1 MYKKGIKFLAGC
13 HIAVI
18 SLFSQVSTV
27 SAATDFILQIT
38 PAQAAYDT
46 ELGAWMWT
54 NPESNLYE
62 QATVVQIDVAG
73 PEGVGVESGDVMS
86 SLPIDKYGS
95 RFILFG
101 SGIAPDT
108 NLYNLKEKLVHP
120 YRAQV
125 EIVTSSEDQYEGVT
139 RTRADEKYQGKIYI
153 TNLIGDTT
161 APESSR
167 KVLLEVLT
175 SEYEEGRDRIS
186 EYGDLKR
193 VVEQIYIVREGDTWY
208 FEDVD
213 TVERV
218 AFYPSAEYRD
228 GIKYYTLTCNTLT
241 SLLSEFE
248 YKQKGEEYIR
258 VLGLPNEAEY
268 EVAADGTV
276 KQADWQIIDEEK
288 IQVWPIADASL
299 LAKLADEPFVLS
311 GRTLNKFPSLIVDL
325 IDLYPTSKTY
335 VRIYKGPA
343 VENYTG
349 EQIILQEVVAN
360 DYDPT
365 NFNTVTPQRET
376 QIISSES
383 WNHGELEDGQYTVEI
398 ITETPFSEQVL
409 DASGNPVGLTTKKLR
424 LVYSTFTLKRT
435 VQFFGNATDTENK
448 VNNP

>member
-1 MYKKGIKFLAGC
+1 MYKKGIKFLAAC
-13 HIAVI
+13 QLAAI

-27 SAATDFILQIT
+27 NAATDFILQIT
-38 PAQAAYDT
+38 PAQATYDSD
-46 ELGAWMWT
+46 LGAWMWT
-54 NPESNLYE
+54 NPETNLYE

-73 PEGVGVESGDVMS
+73 PEGVGVETGDVIS

-120 YRAQV
+120 YRPQV

-175 SEYEEGRDRIS
+175 SEYEAGRDRVS

-213 TVERV
+213 SEERV
-218 AFYPSAEYRD
+218 SFSPKTEYKD
-228 GIKYYTLTCNTLT
+228 GVSYYTLTCNTLS

-258 VLGLPNEAEY
+258 VLGLPNEFEY
-268 EVAADGTV
+268 VVDEHGNVE
-276 KQADWQIIDEEK
+276 QADWQIIDEEK

-299 LAKLADEPFVLS
+299 LAKLADEPFTLS

-325 IDLYPTSKTY
+325 VDLYPTSKTY

-383 WNHGELEDGQYTVEI
+383 WNHSELEDGEYTVEI
-398 ITETPFSEQVL
+398 ITETPFTEQVV
-409 DASGNPVGLTTKKLR
+409 DADGNPVGINTKKLR
-424 LVYSTFTLKRT
+424 LVYSTFSLKRT
-435 VQFFGNATDTENK
+435 VQFFGNATDSENK
-448 VNNP
+448 

>member
-1 MYKKGIKFLAGC
+1 M
-13 HIAVI
+13 
-18 SLFSQVSTV
+18 

-38 PAQAAYDT
+38 PAQAAYDSD
-46 ELGAWMWT
+46 LGAWMWT
-54 NPESNLYE
+54 NPESGLYE

-73 PEGVGVESGDVMS
+73 PDGVGAETGDIIS
-86 SLPIDKYGS
+86 SLPIDEYGS
-95 RFILFG
+95 RFVLFG

-120 YRAQV
+120 YRPQV
-125 EIVTSSEDQYEGVT
+125 EIETSSEDQYEGVT

-153 TNLIGDTT
+153 TNLVGDTT

-193 VVEQIYIVREGDTWY
+193 LVEQIYIVREGDNWY

-213 TVERV
+213 TDERV
-218 AFYPSAEYRD
+218 AFSPVTEYKD
-228 GIKYYTLTCNTLT
+228 GISYYTLTCNTLT

-258 VLGLPNEAEY
+258 VLGLPNEFEY
-268 EVAADGTV
+268 VVDENGNL

-288 IQVWPIADASL
+288 VQVWPIADASL
-299 LAKLADEPFVLS
+299 LAKLADEPFILS

-349 EQIILQEVVAN
+349 EQIILQEVIAN

-376 QIISSES
+376 QIIAAES
-383 WNHGELEDGQYTVEI
+383 WNHSELEDGQYTVEI
-398 ITETPFSEQVL
+398 ITETPFTEQIM
-409 DASGNPVGLTTKKLR
+409 DAEGQPVGITTRKLR
-424 LVYSTFTLKRT
+424 LIHSTFTLKRT
-435 VQFFGNATDTENK
+435 VEYFGNATDSEVK
-448 VNNP
+448 VGTP